1 MTWLLATG
9 SDGIEG
15 RWLSVD
21 RPINTAHHVLETGRS
36 RTRSHSLLGSSQNTA
51 HFGGVVTQRPST
63 VVSESANVA
72 HGRCFHSFSTVVLG
86 VPIGVRWQ
94 QQ

>member
-1 MTWLLATG
+1 MTWLPATG

-36 RTRSHSLLGSSQNTA
+36 L
-51 HFGGVVTQRPST
+51 TQRSSP

-72 HGRCFHSFSTVVLG
+72 RGRFFHSFSTVVLG
-86 VPIGVRWQ
+86 VPIGIRWQ
-94 QQ
+94 QR